1 MLRRN
6 CKGEGVRALLG
17 AQYPRWQT
25 RNEDSTPFSLAR
37 PFVRPWLT
45 RRCITFTWTIFS
57 LVFPSLLSLLALRFC
72 LVAYQS
78 QAGACMNN
86 VIGLLASPGL
96 VGQTSSLIHL
106 TSPRQR
112 QQFQSSRI
120 GASGQTR
127 RLDKVLRFLV
137 PAEKRWWD

>member
-1 MLRRN
+1 MKTQPLSRLH
-6 CKGEGVRALLG
+6 VRLFDHGSLDDVSLSLG
-17 AQYPRWQT
+17 Q
-25 RNEDSTPFSLAR
+25 F
-37 PFVRPWLT
+37 
-45 RRCITFTWTIFS
+45 FS

-72 LVAYQS
+72 LVAYHS